1 LFIADT
7 EAVLASRTLSR
18 QDFLK
23 HSGHVAEP
31 T

>member
-1 LFIADT
+1 MQTA
-7 EAVLASRTLSR
+7 ESVLASRTLSR
-18 QDFLK
+18 QDFRK